1 MNDLENVYRLIQKR
15 AADRSSDNSF
25 SLGLSLDSEEIAT
38 LVKKHPELALCYGF
52 WRDFS
57 GETILHKSLSPFEGE
72 EKECLAL
79 VHGIDE
85 VITFIAN
92 RCDEVVEGGF
102 YFLAD
107 GIDLSA
113 YDHYIALSDEVAE
126 KALSQGR
133 RYIPYRL
140 FLPEDV
146 LVRPVD
152 EEEKSGLFLVV
163 VQNTYLDGI
172 ENVTRCHKAAE
183 GEAKKVANLLFDEEM
198 PEVVKALL
206 AYNYLGLIANYSNL
220 EKQGGDVAL
229 LPISVHSPYACLISH
244 SCVCDAFSAS
254 LQILLAHG
262 GVECRTISGLGHMWN
277 LIKIDGDWFH
287 ADLTW
292 DDEKDGCGHYF
303 FLRSDDCFSLD
314 HCWDDKY
321 YPTCPKEVDFAEII
335 EDYLANN
342 KQRLLE
348 KGVDERV
355 LQYRFRN
362 LKVEKYL
369 PFNRVNKG

>member
-25 SLGLSLDSEEIAT
+25 SIGLSLDSEEIAT
-38 LVKKHPELALCYGF
+38 LVKEHPELALRYDF

-57 GETILHKSLSPFEGE
+57 GETILRKGLPPFEDK

-85 VITFIAN
+85 VIAFIAR
-92 RCDEVVEGGF
+92 RCDEVVEDGF

-107 GIDLSA
+107 GIDLSV
-113 YDHYIALSDEVAE
+113 YDHYIALSNEVAE
-126 KALSQGR
+126 KAVNQGR
-133 RYIPYRL
+133 RYLLYRL
-140 FLPEDV
+140 PLPEDI
-146 LVRPVD
+146 LVKPVD
-152 EEEKSGLFLVV
+152 EEGQSGVFLVMV
-163 VQNTYLDGI
+163 VNTYMDGI
-172 ENVTRCHKAAE
+172 ENVVRCQKEAE
-183 GEAKKVANLLFDEEM
+183 AVAKEVANLLFDDEM
-198 PEVVKALL
+198 PEVIKALL
-206 AYNYLGLIANYSNL
+206 AYNHLGLIANYSNL
-220 EKQGGDVAL
+220 EKQGGDVTL
-229 LPISVHSPYACLISH
+229 LPISAHSPYACLVSH

-277 LIKIDGDWFH
+277 LIKINGDWFH

-303 FLRSDDCFSLD
+303 FLRSDDCFALD
-314 HCWDDKY
+314 HCWDGIY
-321 YPTCPKEVDFAEII
+321 YPTCSKEVDFAEII
-335 EDYLANN
+335 EDYLAKN

-348 KGVDERV
+348 KGVDERI

-362 LKVEKYL
+362 LKATRYL
-369 PFNRVNKG
+369 PFNRVNRG